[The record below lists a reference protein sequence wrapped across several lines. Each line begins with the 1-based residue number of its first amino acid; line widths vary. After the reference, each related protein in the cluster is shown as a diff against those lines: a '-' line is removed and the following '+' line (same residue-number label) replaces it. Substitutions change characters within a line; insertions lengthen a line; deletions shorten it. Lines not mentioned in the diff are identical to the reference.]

1 MIDHLTQHPI
11 MSCKRL
17 LSGLVQDR
25 AETRPQH
32 IFAKVP
38 RNNDYANGYRTVTNS
53 TLMTAVDHVAGLI
66 TSTFGPGKDFQRI
79 AYLGLHDLRYTIVVL
94 AGIKTGYTMF
104 LPSPRNSEEAHAAL
118 LSSLECSKLITTWPA
133 PVGVAFVQSVT
144 SEKLTIP
151 TLDELLDL
159 NPECVPAVTYKKSF
173 EDAKTD
179 PIFILHTSGSTG
191 IPKPLIYTNEYVSR
205 MYNVQDLVPPVDFDS
220 VNEKLRTGS
229 CLVMLPPFHI
239 AGLAFTLL
247 LPALNGNIPVYPT
260 AGAPPGLNVFLGAL
274 AVEQAEKID
283 WAFLSPAGVDEI
295 GKDPSV
301 LHDVAEKLKYLFYT
315 GGSVPKAS
323 GTAIAKKM
331 DLYQVLGSSECAAFP
346 LLRHQ
351 NGDRM
356 EDWQYICVHP
366 KAKVEFRHR
375 YDDYHEMVQTRD
387 VSAEGE
393 RYQPVFCHFNTLDAY
408 ETKDLFTKHPTS
420 PKTYIHV
427 GRTDDIIVFSN
438 GEKTN
443 PASFQDE
450 VARHPE
456 IRAALVVGQQR
467 QEAALLVEPTDR
479 QILSEQ
485 AKQEL
490 VERIWPTVEECN
502 SRCPKHAKVSKT
514 KILIAPASAPFFR
527 AGKGTVQRQ
536 STLVAFKPRIDSLY
550 DEDNEQGTSWMPDAH
565 VEPLAIE
572 DVMAAVSRGLV
583 IVKCNVNS
591 PTSDFFANGMDSLQA
606 IQLRR
611 ELKRK
616 FEFVGTDNMLLYANP
631 TIHTLANS
639 IVEASLGNTAG
650 DLRVDD
656 FESTLQLYLSKI
668 NDMREGKPASLEEL
682 TRGRIEEP
690 TSGFQDRSS
699 LNVPK
704 PPVKEAILLTGS
716 TGALG
721 SHILNTLLER
731 EGREER
737 MVYCLN
743 RPPNSHDPQ
752 VGQPPDSRDR
762 QICHNKARGLPIDF
776 LEDRVRFFTGDPA
789 LPQFGLGDEEFG
801 ELQRSVTHIMHNA
814 WPVDFNMSLQSFT
827 GCLDGIIG
835 LIRFADR
842 SRYQVT
848 LQLVSSI
855 AAVAASRERP
865 VVIEEALT
873 DAQIPVSMG
882 YGRSKHLAEKLLTHA
897 SQKLG
902 ISTIAV
908 RVGQISGDSS
918 RKRGW
923 NLREWFPSLV
933 VSSLHIRALPRTLGC
948 AEDEKEVKWVPVDST
963 AKILLELAAV
973 PAHSG
978 SNDTF
983 HVEHPRPIAWSELF
997 PVILGALDK
1006 ATSERGGPQMEV
1018 LDYREWFKR
1027 LEATFS
1033 VDSTVT
1039 EALSANPAVKL
1050 LSFFES
1056 LLSKEDVTAIFDV
1069 SRSIASS
1076 STMQSLEPVTSDCLE
1091 AWVNGWI
1098 HGDEI

>member
-1 MIDHLTQHPI
+1 MIDHLTQHLLI
-11 MSCKRL
+11 MFCKHL
-17 LSGLVQDR
+17 LSELVQNR
-25 AETRPQH
+25 AATRPRE

-53 TLMTAVDHVAGLI
+53 TLVTAVDHVAGLI
-66 TSTFGPGKDFQRI
+66 TSTFGPSKDFQRI

-118 LSSLECSKLITTWPA
+118 LSSLECSKLITTYPA
-133 PVGVAFVQSVT
+133 PVGVAFVQSMT
-144 SEKLTIP
+144 SDKLIIP

-159 NPECVPAVTYKKSF
+159 NPERVRAVTYQRSF

-205 MYNVQDLVPPVDFDS
+205 IYNTQDLVPPVGFDS
-220 VNEKLRTGS
+220 VNEKLRKGS

-247 LPALNGNIPVYPT
+247 LPALNGNIPVYPA
-260 AGAPPGLNVFLGAL
+260 AGAPPGLDVLLGTL
-274 AVEQAEKID
+274 AVTQVD
-283 WAFLSPAGVDEI
+283 WAFLSPAVVDEI
-295 GKDPSV
+295 SKDPVILKSV
-301 LHDVAEKLKYLFYT
+301 ASKLKYLFYT

-323 GTAIAKKM
+323 GTAIARKM

-351 NGDRM
+351 NGDRT

-375 YDDYHEMVQTRD
+375 YDDCREIVQTRD

-393 RYQPVFCHFNTLDAY
+393 RYQPVFCHFSTLEEY
-408 ETKDLFTKHPTS
+408 ETKDLFTEHPTL
-420 PKTYIHV
+420 PETYIHV

-443 PASFQDE
+443 PVSFQDE

-467 QEAALLVEPTDR
+467 QEAALLVEPMDR
-479 QILSEQ
+479 QVLSEK

-490 VERIWPTVEECN
+490 VERIWPTVKECN
-502 SRCPKHAKVSKT
+502 SRCPRHAKVSKT
-514 KILIAPASAPFFR
+514 KILIATASVSFSR
-527 AGKGTVQRQ
+527 AGKGTVQRE
-536 STLVAFKPRIDSLY
+536 STLANFKKRIDSLY
-550 DEDNEQGTSWMPDAH
+550 DEDNEKDISWVPDAP
-565 VEPLAIE
+565 VQPLAVE
-572 DVMAAVSRGLV
+572 DVVAAVSRLV
-583 IVKCNVNS
+583 RLKCNVS
-591 PTSDFFANGMDSLQA
+591 SSTSDFFAGGMDSLQA
-606 IQLRR
+606 MQLRR
-611 ELKRK
+611 ELRE
-616 FEFVGTDNMLLYANP
+616 EFPGIPITVRTIYANA

-639 IVEASLGNTAG
+639 IVEASHGNTAG
-650 DLRVDD
+650 DLRADD
-656 FESTLQLYLSKI
+656 FGSTLQLYLSKI
-668 NDMREGKPASLEEL
+668 DALREGEPASLEQL
-682 TRGRIEEP
+682 TCDRIEEP
-690 TSGFQDRSS
+690 TFGLRNRSG
-699 LNVPK
+699 LNMSKLPAEK
-704 PPVKEAILLTGS
+704 AILLTGS

-721 SHILNTLLER
+721 SHLLNNLLER
-731 EGREER
+731 GEY
-737 MVYCLN
+737 MIYCLN
-743 RPPNSHDPQ
+743 RS
-752 VGQPPDSRDR
+752 PDSQNLQVSR
-762 QICHNKARGLPIDF
+762 NKTRGLPIMFPEGRVKGCVKF
-776 LEDRVRFFTGDPA
+776 LTGDSA
-789 LPQFGLGDEEFG
+789 LPQFGLNDEDFR
-801 ELQRSVTHIMHNA
+801 ELHGTVTHIMHNA
-814 WPVDFNMSLQSFT
+814 WPVDFNKSLRSFA
-827 GCLDGIIG
+827 GCLDGVVG
-835 LIRFADR
+835 LIRFAHSSR
-842 SRYQVT
+842 SQVT

-855 AAVAASRERP
+855 AAVASSYKQS
-865 VVIEEALT
+865 VIVEEALT
-873 DAQIPVSMG
+873 SAQVPVSMG
-882 YGRSKHLAEKLLTHA
+882 YGQSKHLAERLLTHA
-897 SQKLG
+897 SRELG
-902 ISTIAV
+902 IKTVAA

-923 NLREWFPSLV
+923 NRREWFPSLV

-948 AEDEKEVKWVPVDST
+948 AEDGKVKWVPVDST

-978 SNDTF
+978 RNDTF
-983 HVEHPRPIAWSELF
+983 HVEHPRPTAWEELF

-1006 ATSERGGPQMEV
+1006 TTSERGGPQMEV

-1033 VDSTVT
+1033 VDSTGT
-1039 EALSANPAVKL
+1039 EDLFANPAVKL
-1050 LSFFES
+1050 LPFFES
-1056 LLSKEDVTAIFDV
+1056 LLSKEGVTAIFDV
-1069 SRSIASS
+1069 SRSITSS

>member
-1 MIDHLTQHPI
+1 MMDHLNQHLI
-11 MSCKRL
+11 MSRKH
-17 LSGLVQDR
+17 LSELVQFR
-25 AETRPQH
+25 AEIRPRD

-38 RNNDYANGYRTVTNS
+38 KNNDYANGCRTVTNS
-53 TLMTAVDHVAGLI
+53 ALVTAVDHVADLI
-66 TSTFGPGKDFQRI
+66 TSTFGPSQDFERI
-79 AYLGLHDLRYTIVVL
+79 AYLGLNDLRYTIVVL

-118 LSSLECSKLITTWPA
+118 LSSLECSKLIATSPA
-133 PVGVAFVQSVT
+133 PVGVAFVQSMT

-159 NPECVPAVTYKKSF
+159 KPEGVRAVTYRKSF

-205 MYNVQDLVPPVDFDS
+205 MYNAQDLVPPVGFDS
-220 VNEKLRTGS
+220 VNEKLMKGS
-229 CLVMLPPFHI
+229 CIVMLPPFHI

-260 AGAPPGLNVFLGAL
+260 AGAPPGLDVLLGAL
-274 AVEQAEKID
+274 AVTQVD
-283 WAFLSPAGVDEI
+283 WAFLSPVVIDQI
-295 GKDPSV
+295 SKDPLV
-301 LHDVAEKLKYLFYT
+301 LEYVAGKLEYVFYT

-323 GTAIAKKM
+323 GMAIARKM

-351 NGDRM
+351 NGDRT
-356 EDWQYICVHP
+356 EDWQHICVHP
-366 KAKVEFRHR
+366 EAKVEFRHR
-375 YDDYHEMVQTRD
+375 YDDCHEMVQTRD

-393 RYQPVFCHFNTLDAY
+393 RYQPVFCHFSTLKEY
-408 ETKDLFTKHPTS
+408 ETKDLFTEHPTL
-420 PKTYIHV
+420 PETYIHV

-443 PASFQDE
+443 PVSFQDE

-467 QEAALLVEPTDR
+467 QEAALLVEPMDNQT
-479 QILSEQ
+479 QSEK

-490 VERIWPTVEECN
+490 IERIWPTVEECN
-502 SRCPKHAKVSKT
+502 TRCPRHAKVSKA
-514 KILIAPASAPFFR
+514 KILIAPASVPFSR

-536 STLVAFKPRIDSLY
+536 STLVTFKASIDSLY
-550 DEDNEQGTSWMPDAH
+550 DKDNEEHTSCVSDAP
-565 VEPLAIE
+565 VQPLVVE
-572 DVMAAVSRGLV
+572 DVVAAVSRLV
-583 IVKCNVNS
+583 RLERNIS
-591 PTSDFFANGMDSLQA
+591 STTSDFFAEGMDSLQA
-606 IQLRR
+606 INLRR
-611 ELKRK
+611 ELRK
-616 FEFVGTDNMLLYANP
+616 EFPGIPITMRTIYANV

-639 IVEASLGNTAG
+639 IMEASLGNTAG
-650 DLRVDD
+650 DPRADD
-656 FESTLQLYLSKI
+656 FEFTLQLYLSKI
-668 NDMREGKPASLEEL
+668 NDMREGKPVSQEEL
-682 TRGRIEEP
+682 TVGRVEEP
-690 TSGFQDRSS
+690 TSGFQNRSS
-699 LNVPK
+699 PNMSK

-721 SHILNTLLER
+721 SHILNTLLEG
-731 EGREER
+731 EGR
-737 MVYCLN
+737 MIYCLN
-743 RPPNSHDPQ
+743 RPPDSHDLQ
-752 VGQPPDSRDR
+752 TGQPLNSRDL
-762 QICHNKARGLPIDF
+762 QISRNKARGLPISF

-789 LPQFGLGDEEFG
+789 LSQFGLGDEDFG

-814 WPVDFNMSLQSFT
+814 WPVDFNKSLRSFT
-827 GCLDGIIG
+827 GCLDGVIG

-842 SRYQVT
+842 SKCQVT

-855 AAVAASRERP
+855 AAVAASRERS
-865 VVIEEALT
+865 VIMEEALN

-882 YGRSKHLAEKLLTHA
+882 YGQSKHLAERLLTHA
-897 SQKLG
+897 SRVLG
-902 ISTIAV
+902 IRTVAA

-923 NLREWFPSLV
+923 NRREWFPSLV
-933 VSSLHIRALPRTLGC
+933 VSSLYIRALPRTLGC
-948 AEDEKEVKWVPVDST
+948 AEGGEVKWVPVDST

-978 SNDTF
+978 RNDTF
-983 HVEHPRPIAWSELF
+983 HVEHPRPIVWEELS
-997 PVILGALDK
+997 PVILGALEK

-1033 VDSTVT
+1033 VDSTRT
-1039 EALSANPAVKL
+1039 EDLFANPAVKL
-1050 LSFFES
+1050 LPFFES
-1056 LLSKEDVTAIFDV
+1056 LLSKEGVAAIFDV

>member
-1 MIDHLTQHPI
+1 MMDHLNQHLI
-11 MSCKRL
+11 MSRKH
-17 LSGLVQDR
+17 LSELVQFR
-25 AETRPQH
+25 AEIRPRD

-38 RNNDYANGYRTVTNS
+38 KNNDYANGYRTVTNS
-53 TLMTAVDHVAGLI
+53 ALVTAVDHVADLI
-66 TSTFGPGKDFQRI
+66 TSTFGPSQDFERI
-79 AYLGLHDLRYTIVVL
+79 AYLGLNDLRYTIVVL

-118 LSSLECSKLITTWPA
+118 LSSLECSKLIATSPA
-133 PVGVAFVQSVT
+133 PVGVAFVQSMT

-159 NPECVPAVTYKKSF
+159 KPEGVRAVTYRKSF

-205 MYNVQDLVPPVDFDS
+205 MYNAQDLVPPVGFDS
-220 VNEKLRTGS
+220 VNEKLMKGS
-229 CLVMLPPFHI
+229 CIVMLPPFHI

-260 AGAPPGLNVFLGAL
+260 AGAPPGLDVLLGAL
-274 AVEQAEKID
+274 AVTQVD
-283 WAFLSPAGVDEI
+283 WAFLSPVVIDQI
-295 GKDPSV
+295 SKDPLV
-301 LHDVAEKLKYLFYT
+301 LEYVAGKLEYVFYT

-323 GTAIAKKM
+323 GMAIARKM

-351 NGDRM
+351 NGDRT
-356 EDWQYICVHP
+356 EDWQHICVHP
-366 KAKVEFRHR
+366 EAKVEFRHR
-375 YDDYHEMVQTRD
+375 YDDCHEMVQTRD

-393 RYQPVFCHFNTLDAY
+393 RYQPVFCHFSTLKEY
-408 ETKDLFTKHPTS
+408 ETKDLFTEHPTL
-420 PKTYIHV
+420 PETYIHV

-443 PASFQDE
+443 PVSFQDE

-467 QEAALLVEPTDR
+467 QEAALLVEPMDNQT
-479 QILSEQ
+479 QSEK

-490 VERIWPTVEECN
+490 IERIWPTVEECN
-502 SRCPKHAKVSKT
+502 TRCPRHAKVSKA
-514 KILIAPASAPFFR
+514 KILIAPASVPFSR

-536 STLVAFKPRIDSLY
+536 STLVTFKASIDSLY
-550 DEDNEQGTSWMPDAH
+550 DKDNEEHTSCVSDAP
-565 VEPLAIE
+565 VQPLVVE
-572 DVMAAVSRGLV
+572 DVVAAVSRLV
-583 IVKCNVNS
+583 RLERNIS
-591 PTSDFFANGMDSLQA
+591 STTSDFFAEGMDSLQA
-606 IQLRR
+606 INLRR
-611 ELKRK
+611 ELRK
-616 FEFVGTDNMLLYANP
+616 EFPGIPITMRTIYANV

-639 IVEASLGNTAG
+639 IMEASLGNTAG
-650 DLRVDD
+650 DPRADD
-656 FESTLQLYLSKI
+656 FEFTLQLYLSKI
-668 NDMREGKPASLEEL
+668 NDMREGKPVSQEEL
-682 TRGRIEEP
+682 TVGRVEEP
-690 TSGFQDRSS
+690 TSGFQNRSS
-699 LNVPK
+699 PNMSK

-721 SHILNTLLER
+721 SHILNTLLEG
-731 EGREER
+731 EGR
-737 MVYCLN
+737 MIYCLN
-743 RPPNSHDPQ
+743 RPPDSHDLQ
-752 VGQPPDSRDR
+752 TGQPLNSRDL
-762 QICHNKARGLPIDF
+762 QISRNKARGLPISF

-789 LPQFGLGDEEFG
+789 LSQFGLGDEDFG

-814 WPVDFNMSLQSFT
+814 WPVDFNKSLRSFT
-827 GCLDGIIG
+827 GCLDGVIG

-842 SRYQVT
+842 SKCQVT

-855 AAVAASRERP
+855 AAVAASRERS
-865 VVIEEALT
+865 VIMEEALN

-882 YGRSKHLAEKLLTHA
+882 YGQSKHLAERLLTHA
-897 SQKLG
+897 SRVLG
-902 ISTIAV
+902 IRTVAA

-923 NLREWFPSLV
+923 NRREWFPSLV
-933 VSSLHIRALPRTLGC
+933 VSSLYIRALPRTLGC
-948 AEDEKEVKWVPVDST
+948 AEGGEVKWVPVDST

-978 SNDTF
+978 RNDTF
-983 HVEHPRPIAWSELF
+983 HVEHPRPIVWEELS
-997 PVILGALDK
+997 PVILGALEK

-1033 VDSTVT
+1033 VDSTRT
-1039 EALSANPAVKL
+1039 EDLFANPAVKL
-1050 LSFFES
+1050 LPFFES
-1056 LLSKEDVTAIFDV
+1056 LLSKEGVAAIFDV